1 MRSRR
6 GLTAH
11 EVARHT
17 RDEVR
22 RAERSAPHEYTT
34 AQLRTT
40 TPGPTPARPREKML
54 LSRKLVP
61 GRDCLGNQSRTFW
74 AGGDAGAEGQRDR
87 AQRVKY

>member
-6 GLTAH
+6 GPTAH

-40 TPGPTPARPREKML
+40 TPGRALPQL
-54 LSRKLVP
+54 
-61 GRDCLGNQSRTFW
+61 
-74 AGGDAGAEGQRDR
+74 DR
-87 AQRVKY
+87 VRRRY

>member
-6 GLTAH
+6 GPTAH

-40 TPGPTPARPREKML
+40 TPGRALPQLDRVRRCYWA
-54 LSRKLVP
+54 
-61 GRDCLGNQSRTFW
+61 GNWCQAAIASAINRTFW
-74 AGGDAGAEGQRDR
+74 GGDGGRRPTGRSA
-87 AQRVKY
+87 